1 MNRLTRML
9 ASFAVGCCALGLRAQ
24 PDAKPS
30 AFEVRRAESKAA
42 DGLTEVVVAGT
53 KTKIYLHKE
62 AALTGKDVAAAQ
74 VGKDNANKPAVEITL
89 TLEGG
94 KKLAQ
99 VTAAHQG
106 KPLAI
111 LVGGK
116 VIFAPV
122 VREKIDGGKVMMS
135 GEFTREDAARMVKSI
150 QGK

>member
-1 MNRLTRML
+1 ML
-9 ASFAVGCCALGLRAQ
+9 ASFAVGCCALGLQAQ
-24 PDAKPS
+24 PDGKPT
-30 AFEVRRAESKAA
+30 AFEVRRAENKAA

-62 AALTGKDVAAAQ
+62 AALTGKDVATAQ
-74 VGKDNANKPAVEITL
+74 VAKDNANKPAVEITF
-89 TLEGG
+89 TQEGG

-111 LVGGK
+111 LMDGK

-122 VREKIDGGKVMMS
+122 VREKIDGGKVMMT
-135 GEFTREDAARMVKSI
+135 GDFTPEEAERMVKSV